1 MDTPFLYK
9 VWEPEGIAVV
19 LGSSQ
24 KAEKEVISEN
34 CKADNVPVLKRRGG
48 GGAVVLMP
56 GVICITVAFISYA
69 SPSPYFFFQRINEF
83 IVRVLEKSF
92 NIKGLCLQGS
102 SDIAIRDKKIL
113 GCSIFKSRN
122 LFHYQGSL
130 LVNPKLQKIDRYLK
144 HPTREPDYRQNREH
158 LDFVT
163 SLVQSGYHVSAE
175 QVKVVF
181 DKEIANK
188 LFRIGH

>member
-1 MDTPFLYK
+1 
-9 VWEPEGIAVV
+9 
-19 LGSSQ
+19 
-24 KAEKEVISEN
+24 
-34 CKADNVPVLKRRGG
+34 
-48 GGAVVLMP
+48 
-56 GVICITVAFISYA
+56 
-69 SPSPYFFFQRINEF
+69 
-83 IVRVLEKSF
+83 
-92 NIKGLCLQGS
+92 
-102 SDIAIRDKKIL
+102 
-113 GCSIFKSRN
+113 